1 MRIHVARNRQPLG
14 HFAPEE
20 ISVGLRS
27 GRFLLTDLAW
37 REPMESWKPLSE
49 FTDLPAWE
57 PQTTPPPLAEEEG
70 AIVPSPVV
78 LPTSAGGEPAWERR
92 AELGLSTA
100 LIETVKAILST
111 PVLAFQQMKT
121 EGGLKGPLAFYAILG
136 IATAWVNLI
145 YSAAIATIN
154 PEMALGEYAKNL
166 TTGQIQGLYVGM
178 FCIMP
183 IFVLVGPF
191 IWAGLFHVFLLMMG
205 GAKKSFEA
213 TFRVICYGAGA
224 VAVFQFIPVCGSYI
238 YLIWILVAIV
248 VGLKEVHSTD
258 YTRAVLA
265 VILPGFL
272 FCGTIFLLLVGLI
285 AVAAG
290 LSGGLK

>member
-57 PQTTPPPLAEEEG
+57 PQVAPPPFEE
-70 AIVPSPVV
+70 AAASLPSEVISPNSGV
-78 LPTSAGGEPAWERR
+78 GEPAWERR
-92 AELGLSTA
+92 AELGTFTA
-100 LIETVKAILST
+100 LVETVKAILST

-121 EGGLKGPLAFYAILG
+121 EGGLKGPLTFYAIVG

-145 YSAAIATIN
+145 YSAAIATMN

-166 TTGQIQGLYVGM
+166 TTAQIQVLYVGM

-183 IFVLVGPF
+183 IFVLIGPF
-191 IWAGLFHVFLLMMG
+191 IWASLFHVFLMMMG

-224 VAVFQFIPVCGSYI
+224 VSVFQFIPICGSYI
-238 YLIWILVAIV
+238 YLVWILGAIV
-248 VGLKEVHSTD
+248 VGLKEVHGTD
-258 YTRAVLA
+258 YTRSIMA
-265 VILPGFL
+265 VILPGVL
-272 FCGTIFLLLVGLI
+272 FCGAIFLMMVGLI
-285 AVAAG
+285 ALAAG
-290 LSGGLK
+290 VSGLK